1 MDIINIAGLNSL
13 ASDYYSRLSD
23 KQVEKPEA
31 DKEKDQTQKERLT
44 LEKLH
49 NTGRIRRNLLQGASD
64 LNLSEARG
72 LISQLAPMIAQAPSW
87 KLSELQAVV
96 ESNLI
101 PETYA

>member
-1 MDIINIAGLNSL
+1 MNIINIAGLNSL

-23 KQVEKPEA
+23 KQVDKPDA
-31 DKEKDQTQKERLT
+31 DKEKDQAEKEQLT

-49 NTGRIRRNLLQGASD
+49 NARILSRNLLQGESD
-64 LNLSEARG
+64 LNLTEARG
-72 LISQLAPMIAQAPSW
+72 LITKLAPMIAQAPSW